1 MKIRFGKLTKTLRPM
16 PLAAGLA
23 QAGDR
28 HFRLRQ
34 FLFPI
39 RFEKPCQILHAVF
52 IGDAERHWRSLA
64 GGLVRFGL
72 TVIRS
77 VKSGSRGEYPRQEIA
92 QDWSG
97 KLARDTMPTFKSLK
111 VDG

>member
-1 MKIRFGKLTKTLRPM
+1 M

-39 RFEKPCQILHAVF
+39 FLTN
-52 IGDAERHWRSLA
+52 LA
-64 GGLVRFGL
+64 KICTL
-72 TVIRS
+72 S
-77 VKSGSRGEYPRQEIA
+77 S
-92 QDWSG
+92 
-97 KLARDTMPTFKSLK
+97 
-111 VDG
+111 